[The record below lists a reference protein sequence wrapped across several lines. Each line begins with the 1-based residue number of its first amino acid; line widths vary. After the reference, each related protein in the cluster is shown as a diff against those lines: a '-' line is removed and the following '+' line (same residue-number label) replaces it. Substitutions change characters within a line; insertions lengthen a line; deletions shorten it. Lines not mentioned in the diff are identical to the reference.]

1 MAVLPTLPSTPTHS
15 LAGTFAFLGHQLGRN
30 FPLDNISQ
38 QAPNPISRP
47 DPSGKNRSPPI
58 KTHKKKTKAP
68 IATIAVYVTP
78 CDRKERGANPNWRQL
93 RSPESPVS
101 IKKWRLKTCLFCK
114 QNSWNT
120 RPRCHF
126 VVRKKKHR
134 EKITAIREW
143 APIFLTV
150 QVLLL
155 LLLV

>member
-1 MAVLPTLPSTPTHS
+1 MFQNFRGRSADPTVNPNAFTRRHICISGSPTWEKLSTRQHIA
-15 LAGTFAFLGHQLGRN
+15 AGAEPDLSTRPFWEK
-30 FPLDNISQ
+30 
-38 QAPNPISRP
+38 PISA
-47 DPSGKNRSPPI
+47 NQN
-58 KTHKKKTKAP
+58 THKKTKAP

-134 EKITAIREW
+134 EKITAIRE
-143 APIFLTV
+143 
-150 QVLLL
+150 
-155 LLLV
+155 